1 MLRRSKAA
9 GLERSRTV
17 RFEYRRRYRLTE
29 NDPRY
34 LDTTLEEIL
43 TDNWAHTYF
52 DDPKLAEEVVDEDFD
67 VNDVARQIGVE
78 IPPDASDDWEEL
90 G

>member
-1 MLRRSKAA
+1 MLRRSKEA
-9 GLERSRTV
+9 GLAQSKTV
-17 RFEYRRRYRLTE
+17 KFEYRRRYRLTE

-34 LDTTLEEIL
+34 LDATLEEIL

-52 DDPKLAEEVVDEDFD
+52 DDPKRAEEVVDEDFD
-67 VNDVARQIGVE
+67 ENDVARQIGAEV
-78 IPPDASDDWEEL
+78 PPDASDDWEEL